1 MKLPSFERLIHAF
14 STAILRFPLTMLAA
28 LLAVVALLIMIE
40 NDGSELL
47 SKMWM
52 MAQLGIPL
60 FIGLSTLAE
69 SKSWP
74 WRGLGGLIQIAGVVA
89 LVFYGWSLPN
99 LNAPDFETVHVI
111 RYSIFLLVVHLF
123 VSFAPYLNQYAI
135 AHFWEFNKQLFAN
148 FIIGMAYAVI
158 LWAGLSLAILAVD
171 QLFQLQ
177 LNGKIYLQ
185 LFVVLIGIFNTTFFL
200 YHFPVEYEYTDLDT
214 SYTQVFKTLCKFILI
229 PIVTL
234 YFVILY
240 AYSAKILISWAL
252 PVGWVASLVIGF
264 SIAGILTYLLNYRL
278 PAYDNSPIAYNY
290 RRWFWWVMLPMIA
303 MLFVA
308 ISRRIMDYGI
318 TEERYFVAYIGFW
331 LSLTGCYFVFS
342 KTDNIKFVPIS
353 LAVFGLTAVLG
364 PSSAFNVSVQSQKG
378 MLEQLLVENGRLEA
392 GKIAQGKTLLPEKD
406 GKKIISVL
414 NFLEK
419 RHQFSAIQNWLPI
432 PVDSLYNGSK
442 PPVDQVADLMNIHW
456 DKEPLSSD
464 PYVRAFASPAAYQ
477 GIIGDYTFLYQ
488 LDLSEYDEPKEG
500 RFFEINKTKDGLVL
514 LEATKGDYTTVEK
527 FFLGFYLKE
536 WFRKGENGNYAFPKG
551 KSALE
556 LTGKKYDLK
565 LIINTIEFKQVG
577 DHFEII
583 QCTGIALLREK
594 RTK

>member
-1 MKLPSFERLIHAF
+1 MKLPSFARLLSAF

-28 LLAVVALLIMIE
+28 VLAVVALLVMIE
-40 NDGSELL
+40 KNGSELL
-47 SKMWM
+47 SKIWM

-69 SKSWP
+69 SKGWSWK
-74 WRGLGGLIQIAGVVA
+74 GLGGLIQIFGIVA
-89 LVFYGWSLPN
+89 LVLYGWSLPD
-99 LNAPDFETVHVI
+99 LNAPDFETVHII
-111 RYSIFLLVVHLF
+111 RYGVLLLVIHLF

-148 FIIGMAYAVI
+148 FIIGAAYAAI

-185 LFVVLIGIFNTTFFL
+185 LYVLLIGIFNTTFFL
-200 YHFPVEYEYTDLDT
+200 HHFPVEYEYTDLNT

-278 PAYDNSPIAYNY
+278 PAYDNSPIASNY

-318 TEERYFVAYIGFW
+318 TEERFFVTHIGFW
-331 LSLTGCYFVFS
+331 LLLTGSYFVFS

-364 PSSAFNVSVQSQKG
+364 PLSAFNVAVRSQKG
-378 MLEQLLVENGRLEA
+378 ILEQLLTQNGRLEA
-392 GKIAQGKTLLPEKD
+392 GKIVKGNNLLPEKD
-406 GKKIISVL
+406 GKTIISAL
-414 NFLEK
+414 DFLEK
-419 RHQFSAIQNWLPI
+419 RHQLSTIQNWLPM

-442 PPVDQVADLMNIHW
+442 RPVDQVADLMNIHW
-456 DKEPLSSD
+456 EKESLVSD
-464 PYVRAFASPAAYQ
+464 AYVRAYASPAAYQ
-477 GIIGDYTFLYQ
+477 GNIGDYTLLYQ
-488 LDLSEYDEPKEG
+488 LDLSEYSDTEES
-500 RFFEINKTKDGLVL
+500 RFFTINKTKDGLAL
-514 LEATKGDYTTVEK
+514 LETTKRDTTTVEE

-536 WFRKGENGNYAFPKG
+536 WFRKSENGAYVFPPG
-551 KSALE
+551 KSVVE
-556 LTGKKYDLK
+556 MKGKKYDLK
-565 LIINTIEFKQVG
+565 LIINALEFNPEG
-577 DHFEII
+577 DHFEIT

-594 RTK
+594 RSK

>member
-278 PAYDNSPIAYNY
+278 PAYDNSPIASNY

-364 PSSAFNVSVQSQKG
+364 PLSAFNVSVQSQKG

-500 RFFEINKTKDGLVL
+500 RFFEINKTKDGLAL
-514 LEATKGDYTTVEK
+514 LEATKGDYTTVEE

-577 DHFEII
+577 DHFEIF

>member
-514 LEATKGDYTTVEK
+514 LEATKGDYTTVEE